1 LWSSKFTWG
10 GKNPPTEGEI
20 AVIGPSQT
28 VYLDI
33 ETPVLKGVIIQGGA
47 LIFDDEQDVHLQSEY
62 IVISDNGKLECG
74 TETNPFKH
82 NGKITMHGSLR
93 SIELPIFGAK
103 VIALRN
109 GTLNLHGLPVG
120 VTWTHLQMTASAGSN
135 EITLKEPVIWSIGSE
150 IVIATTGSKLTQ
162 RESEKRRI
170 ISKSGDNRTLTLD
183 IPLVY
188 DHLAETRTVNDIT
201 VEVRAEIGLLTRNVL
216 VKGFNDNTWN
226 SLKSANACP
235 DGFNPN
241 EFATMTCFLGRYG
254 DELGSDEFGATIMIS
269 LPRNNAGTSSSNNK
283 KEWVNVKMSNV
294 ELTHVGQAFRLGRYP
309 IHFHLNGDLPNSYV
323 KECAIHQSFNRAVN
337 IHGTN
342 YVTVERNVIYD
353 IMGGAFFL
361 EDGIEIG
368 NTFSSNLAIFVRT
381 SSSLLNEDV
390 TPGNSFIIYFIQN

>member
-241 EFATMTCFLGRYG
+241 EFATMTCYLGRYG

-381 SSSLLNEDV
+381 SSSLLNEDI